1 MILIGDEIV
10 SCELICRISTVNDI
24 KNTMSNATVLFE
36 YNSELMI
43 YCKNNS
49 VQYAVIASSIKEAI
63 YANALKA
70 KYIIADI
77 TLASKVQKVAQNY
90 MFDSRVL
97 AIIEDSDQI
106 EQVALFEIDG
116 VILSHLL

>member
-10 SCELICRISTVNDI
+10 SCELICRISKIDDMKSTKPNSTIIFDFNVDI
-24 KNTMSNATVLFE
+24 
-36 YNSELMI
+36 MI
-43 YCKNNS
+43 YCKNNGL
-49 VQYAVIASSIKEAI
+49 QYAVIASSIKEAI